1 MQIIES
7 PHEMQTLTKN
17 WGCGGLQIGFVPTM
31 GALHEGHLA
40 LARRARAE
48 CDKFVASVF
57 VNPTQFA
64 PHEDLGRYPRPFERD
79 CKLLQEAGCDVIFT
93 PTPRDIYGDEFAGDK
108 ASSSSA
114 HSSTQFHS
122 AHSFVEVSRL
132 GEVWEGTVRPGHLR
146 GVATVVAIL
155 FNIVRPSRAYFGE
168 KDYQQLKVVQRLVHD
183 LHFGIEIVPCETVR
197 EADGL
202 AMSSRNA
209 YLAPDEREAAT
220 ALYEALRTGAQMAR
234 DGERDVAKLGVAM
247 QQICDAHPLVAL
259 QYIAAVDAETLA
271 SLGQLDG
278 RPARILIAARVGS
291 TRLIDNI
298 AI

>member
-1 MQIIES
+1 MQIIQS
-7 PHEMQTLTKN
+7 PQEMQALSKN

-40 LARRARAE
+40 LARRARSE
-48 CDKFVASVF
+48 CDKFVASIF

-64 PHEDLGRYPRPFERD
+64 PHEDLGRYPRPFEHD
-79 CKLLQEAGCDVIFT
+79 CEALREAGCDVIFA
-93 PTPRDIYGDEFAGDK
+93 PTPRDIYGDEFAQGK
-108 ASSSSA
+108 ASPA
-114 HSSTQFHS
+114 STHFHS
-122 AHSFVEVSRL
+122 AHTYVEVSRL

-146 GVATVVAIL
+146 GVATVVSIL

-168 KDYQQLKVVQRLVHD
+168 KDYQQLKVVQRLVRD
-183 LHFGIEIVPCETVR
+183 LHFGIEIVPCDTVR
-197 EADGL
+197 EPDGL

-209 YLAPDEREAAT
+209 YLAPDEREAAC
-220 ALYEALRTGAQMAR
+220 ALYQALRTGAQMAH
-234 DGERDVAKLGVAM
+234 DGEHDVAKLGVAM
-247 QQICDAHPLVAL
+247 QQICEAHPLVSL

-278 RPARILIAARVGS
+278 RAARILIAARVGS